1 MSRQICGSIDDRV
14 VFEKETH
21 RMLWSRTKRMGP
33 SLDLVLKEGLSELAA
48 FEMRL
53 EG

>member
-1 MSRQICGSIDDRV
+1 MSKQSIDDYV
-14 VFEKETH
+14 VFEKEIH
-21 RMLWSRTKRMGP
+21 RMLWSRIKRMGP
-33 SLDLVLKEGLSELAA
+33 SLDLVLKESLSKLVA

>member
-1 MSRQICGSIDDRV
+1 MSRQICESIDDCV
-14 VFEKETH
+14 MFEKEIH

-33 SLDLVLKEGLSELAA
+33 SLELVLKEGLSELVA